1 MTSLAI
7 DRRLADFMDK
17 WRQEFKSD
25 ADLTTGSPKTD
36 EFFSEAADLYRFLLQ
51 RDGRHGLRYALRY
64 LASIP
69 GVTAGL
75 KQVFSESD
83 NEQGHRPM

>member
-17 WRQEFKSD
+17 WRQTFKSD
-25 ADLTTGSPKTD
+25 SDLMTKSPKTD
-36 EFFSEAADLYRFLLQ
+36 EFFVEATELYQFLLA

-75 KQVFSESD
+75 KQVFSEGE

>member
-1 MTSLAI
+1 MTSIAI

-17 WRQEFKSD
+17 WRQVFKSD
-25 ADLTTGSPKTD
+25 SDLTNKSPKTD
-36 EFFSEAADLYRFLLQ
+36 EFFTEAVELQKFLVKH
-51 RDGRHGLRYALRY
+51 DSRHGAQYALRY

-75 KQVFSESD
+75 KQVFH
-83 NEQGHRPM
+83 NEQVHR